1 MNPEERAREKIDEK
15 LEATGWVVHLDFKG
29 IEKPAGESRFLLSGM
44 ARRFPMVFWPESTA

>member
-44 ARRFPMVFWPESTA
+44 ARRFPVVFGPESRA